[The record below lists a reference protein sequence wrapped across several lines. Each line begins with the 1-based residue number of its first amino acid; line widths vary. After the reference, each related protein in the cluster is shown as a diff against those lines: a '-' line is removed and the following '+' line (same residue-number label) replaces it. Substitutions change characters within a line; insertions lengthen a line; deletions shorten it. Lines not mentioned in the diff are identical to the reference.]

1 MSRRGKRGPD
11 ANDIAVGRRV
21 RAQRLARNM
30 SQSALAGALGITFQ
44 QVQKYEKG
52 TNRISAGRLLRIAEV
67 FGMPVKALF
76 GSAAP
81 SARHKTATLA
91 FINRIGAMRLMRAY
105 AAIRKPHMKRALVEL
120 AEQIAARAN

>member
-1 MSRRGKRGPD
+1 MARSPPSAARSFGAIGMPRRRKRGPD

-30 SQSALAGALGITFQ
+30 TQTALGDALGITFQ

-67 FGMPVKALF
+67 FGVPVEGLF

-81 SARHKTATLA
+81 LARRETATLA
-91 FINRIGAMRLMRAY
+91 FINRIGAMRL
-105 AAIRKPHMKRALVEL
+105 
-120 AEQIAARAN
+120 